1 MADSQGQGRITR
13 TGHGDLLVVA
23 ALGIWLIA
31 TAVGGIDQAVGQVPL
46 GLAAVLFAP
55 GYALVAALFPRKRSA
70 KGSSDNVLER
80 VRDGSDVT
88 LVERVV
94 LALGLSVCIV
104 PLLGLGLD
112 YTTWGINR
120 PSVGTT
126 IGSTTV
132 LLAGV
137 GVVRRLRVSSR
148 ERFNPRI
155 LGAIRDAA
163 GRARRRVRSPRA
175 GSTVTVLLVVGL
187 VLAGTGI
194 GFAALRV
201 EPGEQFTE
209 FYLVTEDQ
217 QTGEYVAGGYPD
229 EIPLG
234 ETGQIQV
241 GIANQEGETL
251 TYTAVVLLQALGENG
266 SVTESSTLDTY
277 SVRVRENETVV
288 EPHTIRPDMEG
299 TNLRVTYL
307 LYRGSP
313 PEDGQLTAASAYRD
327 AHLWID
333 VPPTASG

>member
-1 MADSQGQGRITR
+1 MSDSQGQGSTTRI
-13 TGHGDLLVVA
+13 GHGDLAIVA
-23 ALGIWLIA
+23 ALGLWSII
-31 TAVGGIDQAVGQVPL
+31 TAVGPIEGIIGQVPL
-46 GLAAVLFAP
+46 GLVAVLFAP

-70 KGSSDNVLER
+70 PGSFDTVLER
-80 VRDGSDVT
+80 VRDGGEVT

-112 YTTWGINR
+112 YTAWGIHR
-120 PSVGTT
+120 GSFQTA

-132 LLAGV
+132 LLAGI
-137 GVVRRLRVSSR
+137 GLIRRLRVPSR
-148 ERFNPRI
+148 VRFNPRI
-155 LGAIRDAA
+155 IAAIRYAA
-163 GRARRRVRSPRA
+163 GRARNRVNNPRA

-201 EPGEQFTE
+201 EPGEEFTE

-229 EIPLG
+229 EIPPG
-234 ETGQIQV
+234 EAGRVQV
-241 GIANQEGETL
+241 GIENQEGETL
-251 TYTAVVLLQALGENG
+251 AYTVVVLLQSLGEDG

-277 SVRVRENETVV
+277 TVRVRENETVV

-299 TNLRVTYL
+299 TYLRVTYL

-313 PEDGQLTAASAYRD
+313 PEDGELTPASAYRD

-333 VPPTASG
+333 VPSTTSG